1 MNSLL
6 TTAELTHEE
15 LQFGIDN
22 GILDADEIHSR
33 FEMSKRQDTVN
44 RFIEEFGYQPKEIQT
59 GKYKGEWYIEL
70 PNKDKRTKKRKKTKK
85 EIEDLIIDFMED
97 YDNNPTL
104 QELFDEHIAKQI
116 TIGNIKPKSK
126 NNYRQVFERHFKV
139 FGEKRIKN
147 VTAKDFKQFL
157 EEQVSSQNL
166 KKHAFDDLKLV
177 TKKILKQ
184 ADQEELIDWDYE
196 KDVFRK
202 LEISDSAFEFV
213 YKEDYEL
220 VYDEQETQKVIEY
233 CNQHQT
239 PRTLAILLM
248 FFTGMR
254 IGEVVALKHDD
265 IDPKQNSIKVR
276 RTEIHYTDDS
286 GKEVY
291 EIREFPKTFHGF
303 REIPLPQSQSTL
315 IQRLYF
321 MSANTEF
328 VFSKHSKHGEWLLS
342 YNVRNTLRREVCEK
356 TGVYWKS
363 PHKIRATYDTILL
376 DNGIDNK
383 TVTELMGHSDIRV
396 SERNYH
402 RNRKKIADKQT
413 LLNNIGEFGN
423 YRIG

>member
-1 MNSLL
+1 MNYESM
-6 TTAELTHEE
+6 THEE
-15 LQFGIDN
+15 LIFLLKQSNIN
-22 GILDADEIHSR
+22 ADEAHSTY
-33 FEMSKRQDTVN
+33 EMSKRQDTVN

-265 IDPKQNSIKVR
+265 IDSKQNSIKVR

-315 IQRLYF
+315 IEKLHD
-321 MSANTEF
+321 MSKNTEF
-328 VFSKHSKHGEWLLS
+328 VFSKHSKYGEWLLS
-342 YNVRNTLRREVCEK
+342 YNVRNTLKREVCEK

-376 DNGIDNK
+376 DNGLDNK

-402 RNRKKIADKQT
+402 RNRKKIADKQS

>member
-1 MNSLL
+1 MTITDLSY
-6 TTAELTHEE
+6 EE
-15 LQFGIDN
+15 LKYAMEHRIMN
-22 GILDADEIHSR
+22 ADEAHSKY
-33 FEMSKRQDTVN
+33 EMSKRQDTVN

-59 GKYKGEWYIEL
+59 GKYKGAWYIEL

-85 EIEDLIIDFMED
+85 EIEDLIIEFMNE

-104 QELFDEHIAKQI
+104 HELFDEHIAKQI
-116 TIGNIKPKSK
+116 AIGNIKIKSK
-126 NNYRQVFERHFKV
+126 NNYCQVYKRHFKD
-139 FGEKRIKN
+139 FGERRIKN
-147 VTAKDFKQFL
+147 VTAKDFKKFL
-157 EEQVSSQNL
+157 EEQVSDKKL
-166 KKHAFDDLKLV
+166 KKHAFEDLKLV

-196 KDVFRK
+196 KEVFRK
-202 LEISDSAFEFV
+202 LEISDNAFDFV

-220 VYDEQETQKVIEY
+220 VYDEEETQKVVEY
-233 CNQHQT
+233 CNQYQT

-303 REIPLPQSQSTL
+303 REIPLPKSQSTL

-321 MSANTEF
+321 MSTNTEF
-328 VFSKHSKHGEWLLS
+328 VFSEHSKHGEWLLS
-342 YNVRNTLRREVCEK
+342 YNVRNTLRREVCK
-356 TGVYWKS
+356 NADVYTKS

-376 DNGIDNK
+376 DNGVDNK

-402 RNRKKIADKQT
+402 RNRKKLADKQT
-413 LLNNIGEFGN
+413 LLDNIGEFGN
-423 YRIG
+423 YKIG

>member
-1 MNSLL
+1 M
-6 TTAELTHEE
+6 THEE
-15 LQFGIDN
+15 LIFLLKQSNIN
-22 GILDADEIHSR
+22 ADEAHSTY
-33 FEMSKRQDTVN
+33 EMSKRQDTVN

-126 NNYRQVFERHFKV
+126 NNYRQVFKRHFKV

-265 IDPKQNSIKVR
+265 IDPKQNTIKVR

-342 YNVRNTLRREVCEK
+342 YNVRNTLRREVCKK
-356 TGVYWKS
+356 TDVYRKS

-376 DNGIDNK
+376 DNGLDNK

-402 RNRKKIADKQT
+402 RNRKKLADKQT

>member
-1 MNSLL
+1 M
-6 TTAELTHEE
+6 THEE
-15 LQFGIDN
+15 LIFLLKQSNIN
-22 GILDADEIHSR
+22 ADEAHSTY
-33 FEMSKRQDTVN
+33 EMSKRQDTVN
-44 RFIEEFGYQPKEIQT
+44 RFTEMFGYRPRQITLKN
-59 GKYKGEWYIEL
+59 GKIKWWVEL
-70 PNKDKRTKKRKKTKK
+70 PSTDGKGGKDKKRYKPQRNTLK
-85 EIEDLIIDFMED
+85 EIEDLIIGFMNE

-104 QELFDEHIAKQI
+104 HELFDEHIAKQI
-116 TIGNIKPKSK
+116 AIGNIKPKSK
-126 NNYRQVFERHFKV
+126 NNYCQVFNRHFKE
-139 FGEKRIKN
+139 FGKKRIKN
-147 VTAKDFKQFL
+147 VTAKDFKIFL
-157 EEQVSSQNL
+157 EEQISSKNL
-166 KKHAFDDLKLV
+166 KKDAFRDLKTV
-177 TKKILKQ
+177 TRKILKQ

-202 LEISDSAFEFV
+202 LEISDNAFEFV

-220 VYDEQETQKVIEY
+220 VYDEEETQKVIEY
-233 CNQHQT
+233 CNQHQS

-265 IDPKQNSIKVR
+265 IDPKQNTIKVR

-328 VFSKHSKHGEWLLS
+328 VFSEHSKHGEWLLS
-342 YNVRNTLRREVCEK
+342 YNVRNTLKREVCEK

-376 DNGIDNK
+376 DNGLDNK

-402 RNRKKIADKQT
+402 RNRKKIADKQS

>member
-1 MNSLL
+1 M
-6 TTAELTHEE
+6 THEE
-15 LQFGIDN
+15 LIFLLKQSNIN
-22 GILDADEIHSR
+22 ADEAHSTY
-33 FEMSKRQDTVN
+33 EMSKRQDTVN
-44 RFIEEFGYQPKEIQT
+44 RFIEMFGYRPRQITLKN
-59 GKYKGEWYIEL
+59 GKIKWWIEL
-70 PNKDKRTKKRKKTKK
+70 PSTDGKGGKDKKRYKPQRNTLKG
-85 EIEDLIIDFMED
+85 IEDLIIEFMNE

-104 QELFDEHIAKQI
+104 HELFDEHIAKQI
-116 TIGNIKPKSK
+116 AIGNIKPKSK
-126 NNYRQVFERHFKV
+126 NNYCQVFNRHFKE
-139 FGEKRIKN
+139 FGKKRIKN
-147 VTAKDFKQFL
+147 VTAKDFKIFL
-157 EEQVSSQNL
+157 EEQISSKNL
-166 KKHAFDDLKLV
+166 KKDAFRDLKTV
-177 TKKILKQ
+177 TRKILKQ

-202 LEISDSAFEFV
+202 LEISDNAFEFV

-220 VYDEQETQKVIEY
+220 VYDEEETQKVIEY
-233 CNQHQT
+233 CNQHQS

-265 IDPKQNSIKVR
+265 IDPKQNTIKVR

-315 IQRLYF
+315 IEKLHD
-321 MSANTEF
+321 MSKNTEF
-328 VFSKHSKHGEWLLS
+328 VFSKHSKYGEWLLS
-342 YNVRNTLRREVCEK
+342 YNVRNTLRREVCKK
-356 TGVYWKS
+356 TDVYRKS

-402 RNRKKIADKQT
+402 RNRKKLADKQT
-413 LLNNIGEFGN
+413 LLDNIGEFGN
-423 YRIG
+423 YKIG

>member
-1 MNSLL
+1 M
-6 TTAELTHEE
+6 THEE
-15 LQFGIDN
+15 LIFLLKQSNIN
-22 GILDADEIHSR
+22 ADEAHSTY
-33 FEMSKRQDTVN
+33 EMSKRQDTVN

-265 IDPKQNSIKVR
+265 IDPEQNTIKVR
-276 RTEIHYTDDS
+276 RTEIHYTDDC

-291 EIREFPKTFHGF
+291 EIREFPKTYHGF
-303 REIPLPQSQSTL
+303 REIPLPQSQSPL
-315 IQRLYF
+315 VKRLSE
-321 MSANTEF
+321 MSKNTEF

-342 YNVRNTLRREVCEK
+342 YNVRNTLIREVCKK
-356 TGVYWKS
+356 TDVYRKS

-402 RNRKKIADKQT
+402 RNRKKLADKQT

>member
-1 MNSLL
+1 M
-6 TTAELTHEE
+6 
-15 LQFGIDN
+15 QFGIDN
-22 GILDADEIHSR
+22 GILEADEIHSR
-33 FEMSKRQDTVN
+33 FNMSKRRDTVN

-184 ADQEELIDWDYE
+184 ADQEELINWDYE

-248 FFTGMR
+248 FFTGLR

-265 IDPKQNSIKVR
+265 IDPEQNTIKVR
-276 RTEIHYTDDS
+276 RTEIHYTDDC

-291 EIREFPKTFHGF
+291 EIREFPKTYHGF
-303 REIPLPQSQSTL
+303 REIPLPQSQSPL
-315 IQRLYF
+315 VKRLSE
-321 MSANTEF
+321 MSKNTEF
-328 VFSKHSKHGEWLLS
+328 VFSEHSRHGEWLLS
-342 YNVRNTLRREVCEK
+342 YNVRNTLKREVCIK
-356 TGVYWKS
+356 AGVYRKS

-402 RNRKKIADKQT
+402 RNRKKLADKQN
-413 LLNNIGEFGN
+413 LLNNIGEFSN
-423 YRIG
+423 YNFV